1 MGIPEFPML
10 GRIRNSRVRVKDTT
24 FSSRSLLDC
33 SSLKIT
39 KNGLIVAGSLWCKFD
54 FVFFTQE
61 KDLLESILQWQE
73 VSFLSKCGKQTF
85 GVIFMFCS
93 FVAT

>member
-1 MGIPEFPML
+1 ML

-33 SSLKIT
+33 SLLKIP
-39 KNGLIVAGSLWCKFD
+39 KNGLIVAGSLWCKFN
-54 FVFFTQE
+54 FVVFKQWLAQE
-61 KDLLESILQWQE
+61 KDLLESILKWQE
-73 VSFLSKCGKQTF
+73 VSFLSKCAKQTF
-85 GVIFMFCS
+85 GAMFMFFS

>member
-1 MGIPEFPML
+1 ML

-39 KNGLIVAGSLWCKFD
+39 KTGLIVSGSLWCKFN
-54 FVFFTQE
+54 FVLVFKQWLAQE
-61 KDLLESILQWQE
+61 KDLLEIILKWQE

-85 GVIFMFCS
+85 GAMFMFCS